1 MDHSM
6 VIFHGKLLVIT
17 RWYSNEHNVNLES
30 TPVPSVPSVPSVPR
44 DQGEVELIVPAEPE
58 RNPLKAT
65 LGTNAYT
72 PFLPLTYHDLP
83 QFSSETKL
91 DIDFRHGQKIIKRWI
106 WAIWAEQSY
115 SNRAL
120 DKVSSHSCARG
131 CPLASATRLFS
142 YSTAIDSYRS
152 CRSYRNVFPKYPL
165 AMTNIAIENDHL

>member
-1 MDHSM
+1 MVYLGLPINSM

-17 RWYSNEHNVNLES
+17 RWYSNEQNVNLES
-30 TPVPSVPSVPSVPR
+30 TPPTTERPR
-44 DQGEVELIVPAEPE
+44 QGWTD
-58 RNPLKAT
+58 RSS
-65 LGTNAYT
+65 GTWEKSIESHIRHQREHAIST
-72 PFLPLTYHDLP
+72 TDLPLTYHSFL
-83 QFSSETKL
+83 QKQNLTLIFVMVKKSSNA
-91 DIDFRHGQKIIKRWI
+91 GS
-106 WAIWAEQSY
+106 EQSEQSEPSY